1 MGWSDLALRILALEN
16 SGAQLEK
23 KRTQKRWI
31 HFLISEPLLL
41 R

>member
-23 KRTQKRWI
+23 KKDTKEMDSLSY
-31 HFLISEPLLL
+31 F
-41 R
+41 